1 MAVPNLLS
9 DGNYRYGYG
18 YPHRHRCRWLDV
30 GTSTNNAAVVI
41 DVYVHDVAVDAVNT
55 DYV

>member
-18 YPHRHRCRWLDV
+18 YPHHHRCRWLDV
-30 GTSTNNAAVVI
+30 GASTNNAAVVI

-55 DYV
+55 GYV